1 MPFPTATVTQGSGLT
16 VNTLP
21 NAGQAT
27 MANSLGVAIASDQSA
42 FPATSLNSGAITN
55 PTSVL
60 TRSAIATS
68 SGVNVSTSVSP
79 YFTWT
84 GANPPPVNGQG
95 FYLSGTTVPGG
106 FTQYTTYWVVGVSGS
121 TFNLSATLGGA
132 AIVPTSTGTP
142 VTATLE
148 YKPNDLIATSAT
160 TPVVP
165 SFAIANSGGGAIIPR
180 VRLSTNAAAG
190 GAGWNGAMFSINLWS
205 ALPTYTGGDA
215 QLYAV
220 ATGSAGWLANFM
232 VTLTQFGDGAA
243 GFGQLTGANQ
253 MALRLASGT
262 AVYWDMQILSFMQP
276 NPSQTFTL
284 TAECLN

>member
-1 MPFPTATVTQGSGLT
+1 
-16 VNTLP
+16 
-21 NAGQAT
+21 

-60 TRSAIATS
+60 TRSANVTS
-68 SGVNVSTSVSP
+68 SGVNVSTSASP

-84 GANPPPVNGQG
+84 SANPPVNGQG
-95 FYLSGTTVPGG
+95 IYLIGSPVPGA
-106 FTQYTTYWVVGVSGS
+106 FVQFTTYWVVGVSGS

-132 AIVPTSTGTP
+132 AIVPTSTGTA

-148 YKPNDLIATSAT
+148 YKPNDLIANAAAAGSI
-160 TPVVP
+160 VVP
-165 SFAIANSGGGAIIPR
+165 SFALATSAGGAIIPR
-180 VRLSTNAAAG
+180 LRLQTGVTGTRWANAIL
-190 GAGWNGAMFSINLWS
+190 SINLWS
-205 ALPTYTGGDA
+205 TQPTYTNGDA

-262 AVYWDMQILSFMQP
+262 AVFWDLQILSFMQP